1 MAVHVL
7 VVDDAPAF
15 RLAARA
21 VLARTPGFT
30 VVGEA
35 DGGRAAVA
43 QALALRP
50 DLVLM
55 DVRMPDLDG
64 VAATA
69 QVVGA
74 LPTTRVVLCSTAEPP
89 AGAMATGACGF
100 VDKQSLSPALLLDL
114 WDRISPRPAPR
125 PD

>member
-1 MAVHVL
+1 VTVL

-21 VLARTPGFT
+21 VLARTPGFA

-35 DGGRAAVA
+35 AGGREGVA

-69 QVVGA
+69 EVLAA
-74 LPTTRVVLCSTAEPP
+74 LPRTRVVLCSTAAPP
-89 AGAMATGACGF
+89 AAALATGACGF
-100 VDKQSLSPALLLDL
+100 LAKESLSPAQLTAL
-114 WDRISPRPAPR
+114 WGRVSPAPA
-125 PD
+125 PAPG

>member
-1 MAVHVL
+1 MPVTVL

-21 VLARTPGFT
+21 VLARTPGFA

-35 DGGRAAVA
+35 SGGHAGVA

-69 QVVGA
+69 QVVAA
-74 LPTTRVVLCSTAEPP
+74 LPDTRVVLCSTAEPP
-89 AGAMATGACGF
+89 AGAMAAGACSF
-100 VDKQSLSPALLLDL
+100 VDKQALTPALLADL
-114 WDRISPRPAPR
+114 WERVSPRRAPAPG
-125 PD
+125 

>member
-1 MAVHVL
+1 VTVL
-7 VVDDAPAF
+7 VVDDSPAF

-21 VLARTPGFT
+21 VLARAPGFDA
-30 VVGEA
+30 VGEA
-35 DGGRAAVA
+35 AGGVDGVA

-69 QVVGA
+69 QVLQA
-74 LPTTRVVLCSTAEPP
+74 LPRARVVLCSTAEPP
-89 AGAMATGACGF
+89 AGADASGACAF
-100 VDKQSLSPALLLDL
+100 LAKESLSPAVLQAL
-114 WDRISPRPAPR
+114 WSRVSPRPAPA
-125 PD
+125 PG